1 MKPVLTLTFIGFC
14 SALLLS
20 MVNELTK
27 VYIEQ
32 AQANLKIEALAET
45 FPFEIKNVN
54 TIKEKDT
61 AYYEI
66 KDANNALLGVGVE
79 TFTEK
84 GYGGKVSILLALSP
98 ECTIFDYKVLSHQ
111 ETPGLGD
118 KITNEFFKNKILAA
132 MAFVEPT
139 QNPGNLGLADLLI
152 HQNLLRLYCFLSL
165 FASLN
170 QRNPLCTY
178 LQIWLLAPT
187 KTFL

>member
-118 KITNEFFKNKILAA
+118 KITNEFFKKQFRGKTLNNTDWKVKKDGGFVDELTAA
-132 MAFVEPT
+132 TISSRAVTAAIYE
-139 QNPGNLGLADLLI
+139 GLAKFSEKY
-152 HQNLLRLYCFLSL
+152 QGRC
-165 FASLN
+165 
-170 QRNPLCTY
+170 R
-178 LQIWLLAPT
+178 
-187 KTFL
+187 